1 MKDGPD
7 GPVNCSLSSSLSED
21 DEVESE
27 SDAAAKKRDIFKCYL
42 ECGHYKISVNEQ
54 CFIRATLP
62 QFARIILDG
71 IKAC

>member
-42 ECGHYKISVNEQ
+42 
-54 CFIRATLP
+54 
-62 QFARIILDG
+62 
-71 IKAC
+71 